1 MLKESLRA
9 YIFLKGTM
17 IVPNT
22 ETVAAK
28 SNRNKEVVFK
38 NCAPFTDCISEIN
51 NAQVDN
57 AKETDAVM
65 NMYKLTEWN
74 ENYSQT
80 SGSLWRYYRD
90 QPALNNDGNII
101 DFPVNNDASLSF
113 KFHLNFHLKNI
124 LDKTVNDGTK
134 VVKYGY
140 I

>member
-1 MLKESLRA
+1 
-9 YIFLKGTM
+9 M

-57 AKETDAVM
+57 AKETDAVT
-65 NMYKLTEWN
+65 NMYNLKECN

-113 KFHLNFHLKNI
+113 KSHLNFHLKNI

>member
-1 MLKESLRA
+1 
-9 YIFLKGTM
+9 M

-57 AKETDAVM
+57 AKETDAVT
-65 NMYKLTEWN
+65 NMYNLKECN

-80 SGSLWRYYRD
+80 SGSL
-90 QPALNNDGNII
+90 
-101 DFPVNNDASLSF
+101 
-113 KFHLNFHLKNI
+113 
-124 LDKTVNDGTK
+124 
-134 VVKYGY
+134 
-140 I
+140 